1 MRNAANYHQC
11 PGAGSLGC
19 GAHDMGFA
27 CVVFQGSVAGLG
39 KETAASAARLE
50 YPASR

>member
-11 PGAGSLGC
+11 PGAGSLAR
-19 GAHDMGFA
+19 GAHDMGQWR
-27 CVVFQGSVAGLG
+27 CVFQGSVAGLG